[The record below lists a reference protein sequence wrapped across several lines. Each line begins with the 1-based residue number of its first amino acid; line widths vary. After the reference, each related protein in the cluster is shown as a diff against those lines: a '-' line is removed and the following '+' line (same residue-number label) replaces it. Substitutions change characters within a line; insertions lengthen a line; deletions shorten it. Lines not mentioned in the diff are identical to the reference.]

1 MALRIML
8 LTDVYPP
15 LIGGVELQMQLL
27 GHKLNQRGHSVCV
40 VTAWQPGQAERD
52 DDAGVQ
58 VYRIKGLASRLARF
72 STQPGRRHHPP
83 FPDPGVVWS
92 LRRVIDRFR
101 PDVVHTYGWITY
113 SGVVALV
120 GKSIPLLL
128 SVREYAY
135 TCALRTM
142 MRYGSQPCDGPAP
155 AKCLDCALRF
165 YGAPKGLAAAL
176 GVLSGRLLLRWKT
189 RGIHSVSNYMQQN
202 IRRDLFSADERGLP
216 DVVIPSF
223 HDREGETAVGDTGDL
238 QAFLARLPEQP
249 FILFVGALRLVKG
262 LRPLLAAYQRLA
274 APPPL
279 VLLGR
284 AAADTPSE
292 FPANVTVLYDVPN
305 RAVLAAWRRAL
316 FGVAPSTWPE
326 PFGNVVREAMSQGKA
341 VVGTTPGGQTDL
353 IVHGET
359 GLLVPPNDVEAL
371 ANAMRLLIDDPA
383 LRERLG
389 DAGRARAR
397 RFGAD
402 VVVPRFEQ
410 LYQRLAHQ
418 ETDHTHEDN
427 AIPLGDR

>member
-27 GHKLNQRGHSVCV
+27 GRKLTQRGHSVCV
-40 VTAWQPGQAERD
+40 VTAWQPGQVERD

-58 VYRIKGLASRLARF
+58 VYRIKGLASRLSRF

-92 LRRVIDRFR
+92 LRRVIDQFR
-101 PDVVHTYGWITY
+101 PDVVHAYGWITY
-113 SGVVALV
+113 SGAVALV

-142 MRYGSQPCDGPAP
+142 MRYGTQPCDGPAL
-155 AKCLDCALRF
+155 AKCLDCAVRF
-165 YGAPKGLAAAL
+165 YGAPKGVAAAL
-176 GVLSGRLLLRWKT
+176 GVLGGRLLLRWKT
-189 RGIHSVSNYMQQN
+189 RGIHSVSTYMQQN
-202 IRRDLFSADERGLP
+202 IRRDLFGAKVRGLP

-223 HDREGETAVGDTGDL
+223 HDHTDAANGDSRDL
-238 QAFLARLPEQP
+238 QAFLDRLPAQP

-262 LRPLLAAYQRLA
+262 LRPLLAAYQQLV

-284 AAADTPSE
+284 AAADTPGA

-305 RAVLAAWRRAL
+305 RAVLAAWQRAL

-341 VVGTTPGGQTDL
+341 VIGTTPGGQTDL
-353 IVHGET
+353 ILQGQT

-371 ANAMRLLIDDPA
+371 ARAMQLLVDDQA

-389 DAGRARAR
+389 SAGRARAR
-397 RFGAD
+397 LFGAD
-402 VVVPRFEQ
+402 IVVPRFEL
-410 LYQRLAHQ
+410 LYQRLVSQNIGHL
-418 ETDHTHEDN
+418 HEDN
-427 AIPLGDR
+427 AIPLGER

>member
-27 GHKLNQRGHSVCV
+27 GRKLTQRGHSVCV
-40 VTAWQPGQAERD
+40 VTAWQPGQVERD
-52 DDAGVQ
+52 DDGVQ
-58 VYRIKGLASRLARF
+58 VFRIKGLASRLSRF

-92 LRRVIDRFR
+92 LRRAIDQFR
-101 PDVVHTYGWITY
+101 PDVIHAYGWITY
-113 SGVVALV
+113 SCAVALV

-142 MRYGSQPCDGPAP
+142 MRYGTQPCDGPAP
-155 AKCLDCALRF
+155 AKCLDCAVRF
-165 YGAPKGLAAAL
+165 YGAPKGVAAAL
-176 GVLSGRLLLRWKT
+176 GVLGGRLLLRWKA
-189 RGIHSVSNYMQQN
+189 RGIHSVSTYMQQN
-202 IRRDLFSADERGLP
+202 IRRDLFGAKERGLP

-223 HDREGETAVGDTGDL
+223 HDRTDAANGDSRDL
-238 QAFLARLPEQP
+238 QAFLDRLPTLP

-262 LRPLLAAYQRLA
+262 LRPLLAAYQQLV

-284 AAADTPSE
+284 AAADTPGE

-305 RAVLAAWRRAL
+305 RAVLAAWQRAL

-341 VVGTTPGGQTDL
+341 VIGTTPGGQTDL
-353 IVHGET
+353 IVEGQT
-359 GLLVPPNDVEAL
+359 GLLVPPNDVEVL
-371 ANAMRLLIDDPA
+371 ASAMQLLIDDPA

-389 DAGRARAR
+389 SAGRARAR
-397 RFGAD
+397 LFSAD
-402 VVVPRFEQ
+402 IVVPRFEL
-410 LYQRLAHQ
+410 LYQRLVNQ
-418 ETDHTHEDN
+418 EMGQLHEDN
-427 AIPLGDR
+427 AISFGER

>member
-1 MALRIML
+1 MTLRIML

-27 GHKLNQRGHSVCV
+27 GRKLTQRGHSVCV
-40 VTAWQPGQAERD
+40 VTAWQPGQPERD

-58 VYRIKGLASRLARF
+58 VYRIKGLASRLSRF

-92 LRRVIDRFR
+92 LRRLIDRFR
-101 PDVVHTYGWITY
+101 PDVIHAYGWITY
-113 SGVVALV
+113 SGALALL

-142 MRYGSQPCDGPAP
+142 MRYGAQPCDGPAP
-155 AKCLDCALRF
+155 AKCLDCAMHF

-189 RGIHSVSNYMQQN
+189 RGIHSVSSYMQQ
-202 IRRDLFSADERGLP
+202 ITRRDLFDAGDHSLP

-223 HDREGETAVGDTGDL
+223 HDQSDETARDSREL
-238 QAFLARLPEQP
+238 QPFLDRLPDQP

-284 AAADTPSE
+284 AAADTPAE

-305 RAVLAAWRRAL
+305 RAVLAAWGRAL

-341 VVGTTPGGQTDL
+341 MIGTTPGGQTDL
-353 IVHGET
+353 IVAGET
-359 GLLVPPNDVEAL
+359 GLLVPPNDVDAL
-371 ANAMRLLIDDPA
+371 ASAMQSLIDDPA
-383 LRERLG
+383 LCERLG
-389 DAGRARAR
+389 SAGRARAR
-397 RFGAD
+397 LFSAD

-410 LYQRLAHQ
+410 LYQRLVNQKIGHV
-418 ETDHTHEDN
+418 HEDN
-427 AIPLGDR
+427 TIPFGER